1 MSEPTSK
8 FIIGDSIYLKSGGPK
23 MTVTNIAL
31 RNEKTIIYTQ
41 WFVGQKANAMN
52 AHEDSFTK
60 EDPNPKKEA
69 SEKKSVSEL

>member
-1 MSEPTSK
+1 
-8 FIIGDSIYLKSGGPK
+8 